1 MINIYLL
8 LLGCFFKVS
17 FEKRLSSFQDC
28 RFSSEHHKS
37 KCHTIHS
44 NGENKFLKS
53 SASTKKRMSS
63 NCNVLPKEDEHYIL
77 EGEEM

>member
-8 LLGCFFKVS
+8 LLRCFFKVS

-53 SASTKKRMSS
+53 SASTKKECHQTVMYF
-63 NCNVLPKEDEHYIL
+63 PKKTNTIL